1 MIEQTKM
8 RAIQDAETRRKG
20 DADTGPA
27 PRVSAS
33 PRPRVSPS
41 IPVSPSRRV
50 AGSAL
55 PAWASAS
62 RERVSLAV
70 VAVAVVAIALFS
82 IGFGSV
88 FIPPLTVVRILI
100 SRLPLVDLQIDAP
113 ATFQT
118 ILFDIRLPRVVLVA
132 LTGAALA
139 SSGTAYQGLF
149 RNPLAD
155 PYLIGVAAGGGLGAI
170 CAIVLRPTLPF
181 GSTAFLVPLAAFA
194 GALVTVALVYQMGR
208 IGQTTPTTTLIL
220 AGVAVGA
227 LATAIT
233 SFIMLRAGQQVAHI
247 IAFLLGGYGAA
258 GWDAIV
264 AVAPFTL
271 VGFGLMYLYS
281 RPLNLMLFDEE
292 QAQQLGVNVG
302 QVKLIIV
309 VAATLT
315 TAAAVAFSGLI
326 GFVGLIVPHAAR
338 LVVGPDHRRLLP
350 IAALSGAGFLML
362 ADLLARTVISP
373 EELPLGVVTA
383 FAGVPFFL
391 YLLRRAKNA
400 AFF

>member
-1 MIEQTKM
+1 MSL
-8 RAIQDAETRRKG
+8 AEIAATLHGLKTAR
-20 DADTGPA
+20 T
-27 PRVSAS
+27 SA
-33 PRPRVSPS
+33 
-41 IPVSPSRRV
+41 
-50 AGSAL
+50 
-55 PAWASAS
+55 PAWARSG

-82 IGFGSV
+82 VGIGSV
-88 FIPPLTVVRILI
+88 FIPPITVVRILF
-100 SRLPLVDLQIDAP
+100 SRLPFIELQVDAP

-139 SSGTAYQGLF
+139 ASGTAYQGLF

-170 CAIVLRPTLPF
+170 CAIVLRPALPL
-181 GSTAFLVPLAAFA
+181 GSSPFLVPLAAFT
-194 GALVTVALVYQMGR
+194 GALVTVALVYQLGR
-208 IGQTTPTTTLIL
+208 IGHTTPTTTLIL

-258 GWDAIV
+258 GWDAII

-271 VGFGLMYLYS
+271 AGFLLMYLYS

-302 QVKLIIV
+302 QVKLIVI

-362 ADLLARTVISP
+362 ADLIARTVIAP

-383 FAGVPFFL
+383 FAGAPFFL